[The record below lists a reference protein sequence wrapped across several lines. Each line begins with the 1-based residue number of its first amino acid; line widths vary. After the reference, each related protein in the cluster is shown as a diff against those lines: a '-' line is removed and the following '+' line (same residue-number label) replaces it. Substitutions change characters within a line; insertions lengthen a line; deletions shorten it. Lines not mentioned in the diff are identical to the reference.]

1 MPKVNPAEST
11 NSDNAHNP
19 SPSHGP
25 FSVSPLKP
33 PLTLELGDQES
44 ESDEE
49 MREEG
54 SGEHMPLITGAQR
67 SLSLHHL
74 LHPAPDSTEGSARHP
89 GQGRRDQQI
98 VDIVS
103 KGAISLEIAQT
114 LFHL

>member
-1 MPKVNPAEST
+1 
-11 NSDNAHNP
+11 
-19 SPSHGP
+19 
-25 FSVSPLKP
+25 
-33 PLTLELGDQES
+33 LTLELGDQES

-89 GQGRRDQQI
+89 GGLGRRDQQI
-98 VDIVS
+98 VDVVN
-103 KGAISLEIAQT
+103 KGVISLEIAQT
-114 LFHL
+114 LFYL